1 MECGRGRLSVSGCCK
16 MALTVLVLYQ
26 DLLQIGGSVLAAKPE
41 KDIYNFVGTLSCV
54 SLHRTS
60 LHITTHHS
68 TTHHY
73 TTHHH
78 TSLHHTSLQHTSPH
92 ITTPHI
98 TPPHITTH
106 HYTTHHYTTHH
117 HTSLHHTSLHHT
129 SPHITTPHITP
140 PHISTHHHTTTHHY
154 TTHHSTSPHTPST
167 TAPCVCLQSGCQG
180 DGEVECPLSI
190 ENTMWGSTV
199 LASGEPTSGDVLS
212 VQYVVT
218 RK

>member
-1 MECGRGRLSVSGCCK
+1 MECVRGEGVECGRGRLSVSGCCK
-16 MALTVLVLYQ
+16 MAITVLVLYQ
-26 DLLQIGGSVLAAKPE
+26 DLLQIGGSVLAAEPE

-54 SLHRTS
+54 SLH
-60 LHITTHHS
+60 
-68 TTHHY
+68 
-73 TTHHH
+73 H
-78 TSLHHTSLQHTSPH
+78 TSL
-92 ITTPHI
+92 
-98 TPPHITTH
+98 HITTH
-106 HYTTHHYTTHH
+106 HYTTH
-117 HTSLHHTSLHHT
+117 HHTSLHHT